1 MPASIRWAMAMQLA
15 DASRRYL
22 NALLAEG
29 RSPHTLRGAR
39 SALKE
44 LLAFLA
50 SIGVEAVAQL
60 DREALMRYREELA
73 WRLTAKGTPLS
84 VRSQL
89 ELITH
94 VAGFCRYHVAQGWL
108 LADPSK
114 NLPRPKKPRRLPR
127 AIMETTEVARMLAE
141 PDMTTARGYRDRV
154 ILEVLYSTALRREE
168 VANLLIDHIDTA
180 GGYLFVREGKGG
192 KDRVVPIGQSV
203 CDLVKSYLA
212 GIRPEWPNVG
222 REKHLFLNR
231 WGKGMDPQAVA
242 HVVHKYAQRAGIEKP
257 ISTHSFRHS
266 CATHMLRNGAPIR
279 QLQEMLGHASLETT
293 QVYTR
298 VTINDLRAMHSKF
311 HPREQPDEGT
321 AK

>member
-1 MPASIRWAMAMQLA
+1 MRLA

-22 NALLAEG
+22 NALLAKG
-29 RSPHTLRGAR
+29 RSPHTLRGAK

-44 LLAFLA
+44 LLGFLA
-50 SIGVEAVAQL
+50 SIGVEALAQL

-94 VAGFCRYHVAQGWL
+94 VAGLCRYLLAQGWL

-127 AIMETTEVARMLAE
+127 AIMETTEVKRMLAE

-168 VANLLIDHIDTA
+168 VANLLIDDIDTA
-180 GGYLFVREGKGG
+180 GGYVFVREGKGG
-192 KDRVVPIGQSV
+192 KDRVVPVGQSV

-212 GIRPEWPNVG
+212 GVRPEWVNAAG
-222 REKHLFLNR
+222 DKHLFLNR
-231 WGKGMDPQAVA
+231 WGTGMDPQAVA
-242 HVVHKYAQRAGIEKP
+242 HVVHKYAKRAGIDKP
-257 ISTHSFRHS
+257 VSTHSLRHS

-311 HPREQPDEGT
+311 HPREQPDED